1 MNARLGQGFR
11 FPPVIGEG
19 FGWISGPAS
28 VEQSIRAI
36 LLTEPGERIARPN
49 YGAGLRRFLFA
60 PNSLELRT
68 RIRQTVSD
76 ALRRDEPRI
85 SVELV
90 SVTTDPLEP
99 TVLRIAIRYSIPELP
114 GPRNLVFPFYL
125 QGGR

>member
-1 MNARLGQGFR
+1 MRERLGRGIR
-11 FPPVIGEG
+11 FPLVTGGG
-19 FGWISGPAS
+19 FGWIAGAEA

-60 PNSLELRT
+60 ANSLELRT
-68 RIRQTVSD
+68 RIRETVAA

-85 SVELV
+85 SLEQVL
-90 SVTTDPLEP
+90 VTTDPIEP
-99 TVLRIAIRYSIPELP
+99 TVLRIAIRYTIPELP

-125 QGGR
+125 QEGF